1 MTTTHRHL
9 THVTIAIGA
18 LVLAMAT
25 ATPTYG
31 KSGHALT
38 LRAIAVRGNEVAIT
52 VANPTARTQT
62 GTVTSRVLT
71 SAGEVRVMAPV
82 TAAAGQTVT
91 VTVVLPAP
99 PLDEF
104 PLGVVVDDGV
114 PF

>member
-1 MTTTHRHL
+1 MTTTHRYL

-38 LRAIAVRGNEVAIT
+38 IRAVAVRGNEVAIT
-52 VANPTARTQT
+52 VANHTARTQT
-62 GTVTSRVLT
+62 GAVTAEALT
-71 SAGEVRVMAPV
+71 IGGEVRVVAPV
-82 TAAAGQTVT
+82 TAAAGQIVT
-91 VTVVLPAP
+91 IRVVFPERV
-99 PLDEF
+99 LDEF

>member
-1 MTTTHRHL
+1 MRTTNSRL
-9 THVTIAIGA
+9 TQVTIAVGA

-25 ATPTYG
+25 ATPTLG

-38 LRAIAVRGNEVAIT
+38 IRAVAVRGNEVAIT
-52 VANPTARTQT
+52 IANPTARTQT
-62 GTVTSRVLT
+62 GTVTSRVLM
-71 SAGEVRVMAPV
+71 SGQEMAVMAPV

-91 VTVVLPAP
+91 VTIGLPAP
-99 PLDEF
+99 VQEVL